1 MFTYILPGT
10 RGAMSSVKSGRAVN
24 ELLDT
29 LLGVPFLSR
38 IATSAFYTGVVVVII
53 IVLLAAFVFRDSE
66 SLLQKSIRLI
76 FWGFIFTTAL
86 LMLRERKLGAIMREM
101 NETAGTKELF
111 AQNAQ
116 GIHSNTEGNVDV
128 GIVNDQIVGS
138 GIPQMNAVDAMN
150 APFAMTSA
158 DSSQREP
165 LLTRAGTSTSDSN
178 RPLISDAQLAAVA
191 NRRGYAMVKM

>member
-1 MFTYILPGT
+1 
-10 RGAMSSVKSGRAVN
+10 MSSVKSGRAVN

-29 LLGVPFLSR
+29 LLGVPLLSR
-38 IATSAFYTGVVVVII
+38 IAKSALYTGMVVVII
-53 IVLLAAFVFRDSE
+53 IVLLAAFVYRDSE

-76 FWGFIFTTAL
+76 FWGFIFTSAL
-86 LMLRERKLGAIMREM
+86 LMLRERKMGAIMREM

-111 AQNAQ
+111 TQNAQ
-116 GIHSNTEGNVDV
+116 GIRSDTEGTVDV
-128 GIVNDQIVGS
+128 GIVSDQIIGS

-150 APFAMTSA
+150 APFITNGAVPG
-158 DSSQREP
+158 DGGSQREP
-165 LLTRAGTSTSDSN
+165 LLTRAGTSSCDSN